1 MARKKTVS
9 ISRKPSAA
17 DASPVAGEPAA
28 QASPPPLAMKLQPY
42 ESVQDAPEAA
52 LSVASL
58 NPVGRVVYGT
68 VYCLS
73 YGVVYSVILLGQFIP
88 GSGLVGHALL
98 DGAGSARRSF
108 SQPKRC
114 ADAKTAGFAA

>member
-9 ISRKPSAA
+9 ISRKPS
-17 DASPVAGEPAA
+17 AA

-42 ESVQDAPEAA
+42 ESAQDAPEAA

-58 NPVGRVVYGT
+58 NPVGRMVYGT

-73 YGVVYSVILLGQFIP
+73 YGVVYSAILLGQFIP

-108 SQPKRC
+108 THPPRRC
-114 ADAKTAGFAA
+114 ADAKTAGVAA